1 MKSTRTLK
9 LQPNTKDLPGASME
23 GLATRNAPNQRLDRW
38 LQRPAI
44 IWFTGL
50 SGSGKTTTANL
61 LEQTLSRKGY
71 RIYALDGDVIRQGL
85 CKDLGFSD
93 QDRVENIR
101 RVGEVAKLMVD
112 AGLIVLVS
120 FISPFRK
127 DREMVRNLVGDGEFI
142 ECFVDASLSTCEKR
156 DPKGLYKKARAGAL
170 KNFTGVDS
178 PYEPPINPELNLNS
192 ELNSPEELVDQMIR
206 YLDAKGII
214 Y

>member
-1 MKSTRTLK
+1 
-9 LQPNTKDLPGASME
+9 ME
-23 GLATRNAPNQRLDRW
+23 GLATRNAPNQRSDRR

>member
-23 GLATRNAPNQRLDRW
+23 GLATRNAPNQRSDRR